1 MLSTTVASRF
11 VVGNVGRG
19 RIVIGNM
26 VGYTQTLGTGF
37 AGYNINPGL
46 KNWAFRNGLAYD
58 LPLKFR
64 GLGRNTSMRA
74 SYTFTNYAGDD
85 LYFNKFHEFG
95 LSLGLRGREE
105 SARNAR
111 DLIRLNLGL
120 TKAKDYS
127 SWSAGLGFR
136 F

>member
-1 MLSTTVASRF
+1 M
-11 VVGNVGRG
+11 
-19 RIVIGNM
+19 
-26 VGYTQTLGTGF
+26 
-37 AGYNINPGL
+37 

-64 GLGRNTSMRA
+64 GLGRNTSARV
-74 SYTFTNYAGDD
+74 SYAMTNYAGDK
-85 LYFNKFHEFG
+85 LYYNTFHEVT

-111 DLIRLNLGL
+111 DLIRLNMNLI
-120 TKAKDYS
+120 KAGSYT

>member
-1 MLSTTVASRF
+1 
-11 VVGNVGRG
+11 
-19 RIVIGNM
+19 
-26 VGYTQTLGTGF
+26 
-37 AGYNINPGL
+37 
-46 KNWAFRNGLAYD
+46 
-58 LPLKFR
+58 
-64 GLGRNTSMRA
+64 MRA